1 MVEKRGEENMKKVII
16 LFCVG
21 LFLGVTSQASAIDN
35 IFGIEGLRFDGYLKN
50 ATAMRLH
57 HEYDFM
63 KFDNILDLRLTYE
76 PKAYPIKFHIDIR
89 PEYDGAFDMQHKGV
103 GRDTGLEPENRGIGI
118 SRRQLASGE
127 DIFPGSRKG
136 NLRVNWEDSYM
147 ARTFLL
153 RELWGEVK
161 IGNFDIRLGKQQV
174 AWGKTDGYKLLDVL
188 NPTDYREFI
197 LMESEDSR
205 IPIWM
210 ANIKYYFTPKHN
222 LQFIWMPDYV
232 ANFQALPGYIWTL
245 NPINTVHQLG
255 TLPFIRIIDKEP
267 ANNLRNSDIGFRY
280 EGQIGTKFDFTLNY
294 LHRWD
299 QNNVWMKSERIIF
312 TPTPPFFALIF
323 LEEPKR
329 QNIFGGSFTTT
340 FDKILGIKDLVMR
353 GEFAYYYHRTM
364 YTVDNP
370 GPIQRD
376 NIQAM
381 IGFDKNVWFVG
392 KSWMVSV
399 QLFEDF
405 IKGNYPDDKISSL
418 GGGKK
423 KRHEVAFTSL
433 ISTDFINQKLK
444 PEVLLIWDTT
454 QGDGW
459 VRPRVSYEFS
469 DNLKATAGFNFFWGK
484 RDDSLGQMTRNDQIF
499 AEIKYSF

>member
-1 MVEKRGEENMKKVII
+1 
-16 LFCVG
+16 
-21 LFLGVTSQASAIDN
+21 
-35 IFGIEGLRFDGYLKN
+35 
-50 ATAMRLH
+50 
-57 HEYDFM
+57 
-63 KFDNILDLRLTYE
+63 
-76 PKAYPIKFHIDIR
+76 
-89 PEYDGAFDMQHKGV
+89 MQHKGV

-153 RELWGEVK
+153 RELWVDFK
-161 IGNFDIRLGKQQV
+161 ISNFDIRLGKQQV

-188 NPTDYREFI
+188 SPTDYREFL

-210 ANIKYYFTPKHN
+210 VNIKYYFTPKHN

-245 NPINTVHQLG
+245 NPINVVHQLG
-255 TLPFIRIIDKEP
+255 TLPWDWPLRARIIDKEP
-267 ANNLRNSDIGFRY
+267 ANTLRNSDIGVRY

-299 QNNVWMKSERIIF
+299 QNNVWMDLERTIVG
-312 TPTPPFFALIF
+312 PFDPIDPFVTLIF
-323 LEEPKR
+323 LEKPKR

-340 FDKILGIKDLVMR
+340 FDKLLGIKDLVMR
-353 GEFAYYYHRTM
+353 GEFAYYHHKTM
-364 YTVDNP
+364 FTLDNP
-370 GPIQRD
+370 GPVQRD
-376 NIQAM
+376 NLQAV
-381 IGFDKNVWFVG
+381 IGFDKNVWLLN
-392 KSWMVSV
+392 KSWFVSF

-405 IKGNYPDDKISSL
+405 IGNYPDDKISSL

-423 KRHEVAFTSL
+423 KRQEENFTAL
-433 ISTDFINQKLK
+433 VSTDFWNQTLK
-444 PEVLLIWDTT
+444 PEVLFIWNTS

-459 VRPRVSYEFS
+459 VRPRVRY
-469 DNLKATAGFNFFWGK
+469 DITDKLKATVGFNFFWGK
-484 RDDSLGQMTRNDQIF
+484 RDDALGQMTRNDQIF
-499 AEIKYSF
+499 AEIKWSF